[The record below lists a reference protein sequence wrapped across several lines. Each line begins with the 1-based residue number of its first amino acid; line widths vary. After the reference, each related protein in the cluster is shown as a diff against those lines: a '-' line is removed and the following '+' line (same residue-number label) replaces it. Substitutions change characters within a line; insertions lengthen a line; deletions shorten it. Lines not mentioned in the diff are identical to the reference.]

1 MKVVFFHNEKPLN
14 TPLLLRIGGKRIIEK
29 RIGD

>member
-1 MKVVFFHNEKPLN
+1 MKVVVFHHNKSFA